1 MDWSYREKMHRI
13 AMACASAANMSASG
27 RCHDAPNHIE
37 LERQRRL
44 MAKKSAQRDSHPTE
58 RTTLNTPL
66 L

>member
-44 MAKKSAQRDSHPTE
+44 MAKKKRPAGLPSQQDAR
-58 RTTLNTPL
+58 
-66 L
+66 